1 MIPDGNG
8 GVSDGQSITFNPQ
21 SRGYKHSASTE
32 NGWVFFSNRKM
43 NPTESQGSA
52 STSKVKF
59 KSNNWQWWEDLLNGD
74 DDYDDFK
81 IYYEMLQPGGCLLYT
96 SPSPRDQRGS
106 RMPSSA

>member
-1 MIPDGNG
+1 
-8 GVSDGQSITFNPQ
+8 
-21 SRGYKHSASTE
+21 
-32 NGWVFFSNRKM
+32 M

-81 IYYEMLQPGGCLLYT
+81 IYYEMLQPGGDYKYDGIECYVFDQ
-96 SPSPRDQRGS
+96 PSQRK
-106 RMPSSA
+106 